1 MHSVRDDDLML
12 NWLFENY
19 ILYWSYIIDLLSH
32 YQNPLF
38 MGGNC
43 FAMKHQS
50 IIHLALFS
58 HTF

>member
-1 MHSVRDDDLML
+1 MT
-12 NWLFENY
+12 
-19 ILYWSYIIDLLSH
+19 DLLSN

-50 IIHLALFS
+50 VMTPCLIFS
-58 HTF
+58 HILKTFVLGNGM